1 MPEAQTAKL
10 TFELARNIY
19 WLLGIIFALLIVIF
33 KMGYNARHNK
43 LRIEVL
49 ERDLNVVR
57 RDSAQLTVSMLA
69 VLSGLQ
75 RLGCNGE
82 VSSAH
87 VELERYLATNRIEHI
102 KGYWE
107 GKK

>member
-1 MPEAQTAKL
+1 MSLGQQI
-10 TFELARNIY
+10 TFDLARNVY
-19 WLLGIIFALLIVIF
+19 WLVGVIISLILVIF
-33 KMGYNARHNK
+33 RMGYNARHNK

-57 RDSAQLTVSMLA
+57 NDSAQLTVSMLA

-82 VSSAH
+82 VSTAH

-102 KGYWE
+102 KGYWG